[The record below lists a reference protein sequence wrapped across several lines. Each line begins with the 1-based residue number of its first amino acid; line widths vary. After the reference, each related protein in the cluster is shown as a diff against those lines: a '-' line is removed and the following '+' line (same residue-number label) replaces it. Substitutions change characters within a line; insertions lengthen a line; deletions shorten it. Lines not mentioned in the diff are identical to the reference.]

1 MARCPPREDNGPST
15 TLATYR
21 IRVECE
27 MPARSKAR
35 KRALDI
41 LFEAEQRGLPVL
53 ELLAERMS
61 VGEQPVPD
69 YAAELVRGVASHR
82 ERIDSLISENAVDW
96 TLDRMPAVDRNILR
110 LGIYELLWA
119 DDVPDGVAISEAV
132 RLAQDLSTDAS
143 PAFVNGLLAR
153 IKDLK
158 PTLTL
163 EG

>member
-1 MARCPPREDNGPST
+1 
-15 TLATYR
+15 
-21 IRVECE
+21 

-53 ELLAERMS
+53 ELLTERMS
-61 VGEQPVPD
+61 VGEHPVPD

-82 ERIDSLISENAVDW
+82 ERIDSLIMENAVDW

-132 RLAQDLSTDAS
+132 RLAQDLSTDSS

-158 PTLTL
+158 PTLTA
-163 EG
+163 EE